1 MRNRSRTQ
9 ICDAT
14 HHNRRSAEFLSH
26 PFIRHTSA
34 EALLVQE
41 LTELDSAH
49 SHTPILRWLP
59 CNTHLFC
66 RQLDCAYGAQ
76 RRSGLDLLDVLQR
89 GRTILGIGSA
99 LGHQQRQGI
108 HNFFQRTILSAKRKP
123 HPTKQEFCWI
133 NRGPLFR
140 GGQARRLRCQPTQGR
155 NCNNTYHR
163 P

>member
-14 HHNRRSAEFLSH
+14 HHHRRSAEFLSH

-34 EALLVQE
+34 EALLIQE

-76 RRSGLDLLDVLQR
+76 RRGSMGLLDVLQCR
-89 GRTILGIGSA
+89 CLVLGVGST
-99 LGHQQRQGI
+99 LGH
-108 HNFFQRTILSAKRKP
+108 
-123 HPTKQEFCWI
+123 
-133 NRGPLFR
+133 
-140 GGQARRLRCQPTQGR
+140 
-155 NCNNTYHR
+155 
-163 P
+163 